1 MKKLAQRIVLTAVS
15 LLTGINAFGQ
25 LTTVR
30 INKNTTYQKV
40 TGFGGFVCSP
50 QFGYNHMTTSEIQT
64 LWGANS
70 QAGYNIMRL
79 YIPEDSN
86 NWSSVLATAQLA
98 KSMGLTIF
106 ASPWTMPAAWKT
118 NNHVNAVYTDANG
131 VQQIGYLKTANY
143 QDYALYLN
151 SFVTY
156 LQNNGVNLDYISIQ
170 NEPDEMAQY
179 QGCIWTPAQIANFV
193 RDYGQ
198 LINCKVIAPE
208 SVGFTDNFRQCHAQP
223 GDHG

>member
-1 MKKLAQRIVLTAVS
+1 
-15 LLTGINAFGQ
+15 
-25 LTTVR
+25 
-30 INKNTTYQKV
+30 
-40 TGFGGFVCSP
+40 
-50 QFGYNHMTTSEIQT
+50 
-64 LWGANS
+64 
-70 QAGYNIMRL
+70 MRL
-79 YIPEDSN
+79 YIPENSS
-86 NWSSVLATAQLA
+86 NWSSVLPTAQLA

-131 VQQIGYLKTANY
+131 VQQIGYLKTENY

-156 LQNNGVNLDYISIQ
+156 LQNNGVALDYISIQ

-179 QGCIWTPAQIANFV
+179 QGCIWTPAQIAAFIKN
-193 RDYGQ
+193 YGQ

-208 SVGFTDNFRQCHAQP
+208 SVGFTDNFANALLDPAAMANFEVYGGHQYGLIQSTYKQFQNYNKEIWQTEYLINWNSSSTQP
-223 GDHG
+223 ARDFSWNTDSGLL